1 MVLAQWTVDISNA
14 NYTIYD
20 NYNAGAS
27 TGASIKIYSMGKVEN
42 EYCCLCSVNI
52 SNNKITQLTSIQK

>member
-1 MVLAQWTVDISNA
+1 MLLAQRTVDISNA
-14 NYTIYD
+14 NYTNYD
-20 NYNAGAS
+20 NFN

-52 SNNKITQLTSIQK
+52 SNNIITQLTSIQK